1 MADLNMHSTQYSVRG
16 LILLV
21 VLLMMVLEESEV
33 TKSPLIEI
41 RLPS

>member
-1 MADLNMHSTQYSVRG
+1 MHSTQYSVRG

-21 VLLMMVLEESEV
+21 VLLMLVLEESEV
-33 TKSPLIEI
+33 KKSPLIEI